1 MPSIFIPSQPPDPR
15 RLGFNPR
22 RNIGAVNQ
30 RRRVLNLKVAQG
42 LDAHQVPLAATAYP
56 FLAAPVYLAD
66 VDAFHVFLTATIA
79 VAGAASGVQIVLQ
92 YADGNGNFTAY
103 PGSPFALTLIPGASS
118 GVLAPP
124 LLVQHHGDLIAIGLQ
139 AASPWTS
146 GQLAI
151 LVKGKG

>member
-1 MPSIFIPSQPPDPR
+1 MPSIFIPPQPPDPR

-30 RRRVLNLKVAQG
+30 RRRVVNLKVAQG
-42 LDAHQVPLAATAYP
+42 LDAQQVPVAATAYP
-56 FLAAPVYLAD
+56 FLAAPLYLAD
-66 VDAFHVFLTATIA
+66 VAVFHIFLTATIA
-79 VAGAASGVQIVLQ
+79 VTGAATGAQIVLQ
-92 YADGNGNFTAY
+92 YADGNGNFAAY
-103 PGSPFALTLIPGASS
+103 PGSPFALTLIPGVTS
-118 GVLAPP
+118 GVLAQP
-124 LLVQHHGDLIAIGLQ
+124 LLVQHHGDLVAIGLQ